1 MPAVGSNSEFVTV
14 TQLLQVRA
22 ERTPSRTAFIF
33 LENGERESG
42 RLTFAQLD
50 ERARRIAARLQSAVR
65 PGARAILLYPPGLD
79 FICAWTGCLYAGVVA
94 VPAYPPRQNRSLDRL
109 RAIVE
114 DSSPAIALTDA
125 ATLAGLERR
134 SGGYSETLPLEFI
147 PTDRDLG
154 VSAEDLEIP
163 DIGPDTLALLQYT
176 SGSTGT
182 PRGVMISH
190 RNILS
195 NMESLKAAALH
206 DETSV
211 FVGWLPLFHD
221 MGLFGQ
227 VLQPLHLGA
236 LSVLMEPAAFVQK
249 PVRWL
254 QAITKYR
261 GTSSASPDSAFDLCA
276 RKISDADRA
285 GLDLSSWRIAFN
297 GAEPVRPGTIE
308 RFSDAF
314 ACRGFRAETMYPVY
328 GLAEATLFVTGR
340 PCGSAPVLK
349 TVDAELLSQDAVSDP
364 APGRRQQALVSC
376 GRPWAGHRIRIAD
389 PETGMPSLPG
399 QVGEVWISG
408 PSVASGYWNRNEESE
423 RTFRARLADSEA
435 LYLRT
440 GDLGFIDGKDGDDLF
455 ITGRLKDLIIVAG
468 RNLYPQDLEA
478 TAEASHPALVPNASA
493 AFSAEIDDEERVVLA
508 CEVRRQELRILDVES
523 VASAIRR
530 AVAEEHDVEL
540 HAILLLKTST
550 VPRTSS
556 GKIQR
561 SRSRLAFLS
570 GEGLEIVGEWR
581 KPAVPEATTRT
592 PSDVTAWLIERISR
606 RAGVSAHS
614 LDIHEPFSSYGLG
627 SLDAIELSGALQEWL
642 GRPLPPTL
650 VYDFPSIHSLA
661 RHLTGSDLPIREAAP
676 AAGARTIAVVGMGCR
691 FPGAP
696 NPEAFWRLLIEG
708 SGSNPGPLEHVDEF
722 DADFFG
728 INARE
733 AEAMDPQQR
742 LLLEVAW
749 ETLENACVPPRSLAG
764 SRTAVAIG
772 ISNSDY
778 LRLARGE
785 AETGPYAATGNALS
799 VAANRIS
806 YLLDLRGP
814 SWAVD
819 TACSSSLVAIHQACR
834 ALLGNECDAA
844 LAGGVNL
851 ILAPQLSAAFTR
863 SGMLSPDGRCKAF
876 DASANGY
883 ARGEGVGMVLLKR
896 LADAVAAGDTVLA
909 TVRGSAVNQDGRSNG
924 LTAPNGP
931 AQQAVIRD
939 ALREAGAEPREI
951 GYVEAHGTGTPLGD
965 PIEMNSLVAVL
976 NQGRTADGACFVA
989 SVKTNIGHLESAAG
1003 IASFIKAVL
1012 ALQHRQIPAHLHYQ
1026 TLNPHIA
1033 LENTPFRIPTSMT
1046 PWTAPD
1052 GARLAGVSSFGFG
1065 GTNAHVILGEA
1076 PQRADI
1082 PAPAEDR
1089 PLTVAISARTPEA
1102 LVALARSYAAWIE
1115 AHPEAR
1121 LADVAFSLN
1130 TGRSPFAVRAAIVA
1144 ANLDELRTKLLAVR
1158 QGDATEADS
1167 GAVDYGPSP
1176 RRLGLPTYPFER
1188 RRYWMEQGHPLLGR
1202 RMEQQAHL
1210 PSTWTWE
1217 SQLDGPA
1224 SAFLSGHRLMGSPVL
1239 PYSAYIEMALSAAA
1253 QAGNGGYSAVTDLA
1267 LHHPLFLHDSEPRTV
1282 QTVLSRG
1289 SGGHLSF
1296 AVYSRSGE
1304 SKWQL
1309 CASAAI
1315 DKPAGSRA

>member
-1 MPAVGSNSEFVTV
+1 MPEAGSNSEFVTV
-14 TQLLQVRA
+14 TQLLRVRA
-22 ERTPSRTAFIF
+22 ERSPGRTAFVF

-50 ERARRIAARLQSAVR
+50 ERARQIAARLQLATR

-79 FICAWTGCLYAGVVA
+79 FICAWTGCLYAGVIA

-109 RAIVE
+109 RAIIE
-114 DSSPAIALTDA
+114 DSTPAIALTDA

-134 SGGYSETLPLEFI
+134 SGGYSETLQLELI
-147 PTDRDLG
+147 PTDRALGTSAADL
-154 VSAEDLEIP
+154 AMP

-182 PRGVMISH
+182 PRGVTITH
-190 RNILS
+190 RNILG
-195 NMESLKAAALH
+195 NMEALKAATLQ
-206 DETSV
+206 DETCV

-221 MGLFGQ
+221 MGLFGH

-236 LSVLMEPAAFVQK
+236 VSVLMEPAAFVQK
-249 PVRWL
+249 PARWL

-261 GTSSASPDSAFDLCA
+261 GTSSASPDSAFDLCT
-276 RKISDADRA
+276 RKISDADKA
-285 GLDLSSWRIAFN
+285 GLDLSTWRVAFN

-314 ACRGFRAETMYPVY
+314 ACRGFRAQTMYPVY
-328 GLAEATLFVTGR
+328 GLAEATLFVTGC
-340 PCGSAPVLK
+340 PSGSPPVLK
-349 TVDAELLSQDAVSDP
+349 TVDADLLGQGTVRELPPEST
-364 APGRRQQALVSC
+364 GRKRQALVSC
-376 GRPWAGHRIRIAD
+376 GRPWAGHRVRIVN
-389 PETGMPSLPG
+389 PETGVPCGPG
-399 QVGEVWISG
+399 QVGEIWISG
-408 PSVASGYWNRNEESE
+408 PSIAWGYWNRDEESE
-423 RTFRARLADSEA
+423 RTFQARLADSEER
-435 LYLRT
+435 YLRT
-440 GDLGFIDGKDGDDLF
+440 GDLGFLDDNDLF
-455 ITGRLKDLIIVAG
+455 VAGRLKDLIIVAG
-468 RNLYPQDLEA
+468 RNLYPQDLEE
-478 TAEASHPALVPNASA
+478 TAEESHPALVRNASA
-493 AFSAEIDDEERVVLA
+493 AFSVEIDERELVVVV
-508 CEVRRQELRILDVES
+508 CEVRRQELRNLDVES
-523 VASAIRR
+523 VTASIRR
-530 AVAEEHDVEL
+530 AVSEEHDVEL
-540 HAILLLKTST
+540 HAVLLLKTST

-561 SRSRLAFLS
+561 SRSRLAFLN

-581 KPAVPEATTRT
+581 KPAVPRSSPQRT
-592 PSDVTAWLIERISR
+592 GDVTNWLIERISR
-606 RAGVSAHS
+606 RAGVPAGS
-614 LDIHEPFSSYGLG
+614 LDLHEPFSSYGLG

-642 GRPLPPTL
+642 GRPLSPTL
-650 VYDFPSIHSLA
+650 VYDFPSIHLLA
-661 RHLTGSDLPIREAAP
+661 RHLTGSDSDAAIRETAQG
-676 AAGARTIAVVGMGCR
+676 AGDRTIAVIGIGCR
-691 FPGAP
+691 FPGAD
-696 NPEAFWRLLIEG
+696 NPEEFWRLLAEG
-708 SGSNPGPLEHVDEF
+708 REAVSLKHVDEF

-749 ETLENACVPPRSLAG
+749 ETLENACIPPRSLAG

-778 LRLARGE
+778 IRLAEGE
-785 AETGPYAATGNALS
+785 SATGPYVATGNALS

-806 YLLDLRGP
+806 YLFDLRGP

-819 TACSSSLVAIHQACR
+819 TACSSSLVAIHQARR
-834 ALLGNECDAA
+834 ALLSNECDAA

-851 ILAPQLSAAFTR
+851 ILAPELSEAFTR
-863 SGMLSPDGRCKAF
+863 SGMLSPDGCCKAF
-876 DASANGY
+876 DAGANGY

-896 LADAVAAGDTVLA
+896 LGDALQAGDNILA
-909 TVRGSAVNQDGRSNG
+909 TIRGSAVNQDGRSNG

-931 AQQAVIRD
+931 AQQAVIRE
-939 ALREAGAEPREI
+939 ALRDAGVEPREI

-965 PIEMNSLVAVL
+965 PIEMNALVSVL
-976 NQGRTADGACFVA
+976 NQNRTAADICLVA

-1003 IASFIKAVL
+1003 IASFIKVAL
-1012 ALQHRQIPAHLHYQ
+1012 ALQHREIPAHLHYE

-1033 LENTPFRIPTSMT
+1033 LENTPFRIPTNTT
-1046 PWTAPD
+1046 PWTAAD

-1076 PQRADI
+1076 PQRANV
-1082 PAPAEDR
+1082 PAPAQDR
-1089 PLTVAISARTPEA
+1089 PLTVVISARTPEA
-1102 LVALARSYAAWIE
+1102 LVALARSYATWIDI
-1115 AHPEAR
+1115 HPDAR
-1121 LADVAFSLN
+1121 LEDVAFSLN
-1130 TGRSPFAVRAAIVA
+1130 TGRSQFAERAAITA
-1144 ANLDELRTKLLAVR
+1144 TNLEEFRAKLLSGAI
-1158 QGDATEADS
+1158 DS
-1167 GAVDYGPSP
+1167 GVHVVDYGHYP
-1176 RRLGLPTYPFER
+1176 RRLALPTYPFER
-1188 RRYWMEQGHPLLGR
+1188 RRYWMTPPEGSHPLLGR

-1239 PYSAYIEMALSAAA
+1239 PYSAYIEMALSAAS
-1253 QAGNGGYSAVTDLA
+1253 QAGSGNYSAVTDLA
-1267 LHHPLFLHDSEPRTV
+1267 LHHPLFLRDRETRTV
-1282 QTVLSRG
+1282 QTVLARN

-1296 AVYSRSGE
+1296 AVYSRTGE

-1315 DKPAGSRA
+1315 REPSGSRA